1 MRTQVIKKDIFNIVR
16 IMKKVKKK
24 IEKRGGIRPN
34 SGRKQKYGEST
45 KIISF
50 RVPLSQIDNVKLLLK
65 NFLKELKFNAYNICK
80 TIYENNHARS

>member
-16 IMKKVKKK
+16 IMKKVKMK
-24 IEKRGGIRPN
+24 IEKRGGFRPN

-65 NFLKELKFNAYNICK
+65 NFLKEL
-80 TIYENNHARS
+80 